1 MRIEAGKYY
10 WRRDGEVVGP
20 VDISNPEDG
29 YFFVTAQFTWNDKG
43 ECVSDLRSEYD
54 LVKEA
59 FVSDVPTTE
68 RENALKNEN
77 AQLKAALQSVMI
89 GGNHLASIIGPDAHL
104 PHTALYADAL
114 EHYGAGAKYDAW
126 CCWKSIMDARDAVG
140 EKL

>member
-20 VDISNPEDG
+20 LDISNTDDG
-29 YFFVTAQFTWNDKG
+29 YFFVTQEFRWNVKG
-43 ECVSDLRSEYD
+43 TYVSGLEHEYD

-68 RENALKNEN
+68 RENELKNEN

-89 GGNHLASIIGPDAHL
+89 GGNHLASILGPDDHL
-104 PHTALYADAL
+104 EHTASYENAL
-114 EHYGAGAKYDAW
+114 KHYGAGDKYEVW

>member
-20 VDISNPEDG
+20 LDSTNTVDG
-29 YFFVTAQFTWNDKG
+29 YFFVTQQFTWNVKG
-43 ECVSDLRSEYD
+43 KYISGLEHEYD

-89 GGNHLASIIGPDAHL
+89 EGNHLASIIGPDGL
-104 PHTALYADAL
+104 PHTALYSDAL
-114 EHYGAGAKYDAW
+114 KHFGAGVKYNVW
-126 CCWKSIMDARDAVG
+126 CRWKSIMDGRPAVG